1 MCLASP
7 LLCGQDPPP
16 GASWKLEGGLPC
28 SWVACPPLSH
38 LPGERLTGP
47 LWPGVSWPGCYPG
60 SSLITMGS
68 SLLDQEA
75 SLIWVIKHLFEF
87 SPESA
92 VIITI
97 KQTWNREAF
106 IPAAQ
111 SSQSTNFNYVSSPSF
126 LFLKGKLRQ
135 KGVRCL
141 A

>member
-1 MCLASP
+1 MCLVSP

-16 GASWKLEGGLPC
+16 CGLLEVGGAPMQLGCWS
-28 SWVACPPLSH
+28 PLSH